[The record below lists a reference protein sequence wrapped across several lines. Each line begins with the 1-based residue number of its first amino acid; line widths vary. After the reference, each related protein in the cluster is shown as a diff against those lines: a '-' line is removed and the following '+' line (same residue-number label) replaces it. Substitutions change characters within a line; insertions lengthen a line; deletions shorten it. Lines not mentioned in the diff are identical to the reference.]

1 MRSSRLNSTPLR
13 LAPLLLL
20 PLAACASADG
30 GVVADLSPARALLER
45 SLEHHDPGG
54 VWGRKAIDVH
64 WRCTDP
70 GGEVKFEYDVVLGPG
85 GDLSFEAR
93 RDGCEVTYSV
103 SGNIRTMTIVGSPT
117 QDLDLREAMALDRDD
132 GRFWRDYLGF
142 LGGLPM
148 NFAEPEVLLDPAV
161 ERAELDGREVLA
173 LRARFDAAVGTDV
186 WTLYFEP
193 EGAALVGCRFDRADP
208 EKDGETLVFEGETE
222 VAGLR
227 LPRERRWLMNADG
240 SFLGTDV
247 LTAGRD

>member
-1 MRSSRLNSTPLR
+1 MRSSRLDSTPLR
-13 LAPLLLL
+13 LAPLLLV
-20 PLAACASADG
+20 PLAACASSDG
-30 GVVADLSPARALLER
+30 GAEADLSPARALLER
-45 SLEHHDPGG
+45 SLEHHDPRG

-85 GDLSFEAR
+85 GDLAFEAR
-93 RDGCEVTYSV
+93 RNGCVVNYSATGD
-103 SGNIRTMTIVGSPT
+103 SLTTKIVGSPVE
-117 QDLDLREAMALDRDD
+117 DLDLHEAMALDRDD
-132 GRFWRDYLGF
+132 GFFWRDYLGF

-148 NFAEPEVLLDPAV
+148 NFAEPGVLLDPEV

-173 LRARFDAAVGTDV
+173 LRARFDPAIGTDV

-208 EKDGETLVFEGETE
+208 ERDGETLVFTGETE

-227 LPRERRWLMNADG
+227 LPRERRWLMNEDG
-240 SFLGTDV
+240 RFLGTDE